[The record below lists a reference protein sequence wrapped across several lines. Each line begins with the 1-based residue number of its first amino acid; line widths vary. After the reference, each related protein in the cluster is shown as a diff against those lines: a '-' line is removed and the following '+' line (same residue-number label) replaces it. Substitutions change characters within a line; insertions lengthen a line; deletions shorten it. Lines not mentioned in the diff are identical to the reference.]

1 MEYLSGV
8 WAAIAPAVGDHLW
21 QSTLFAAVAAM
32 TTLAVRKNQA
42 RVRYRLWV
50 AASVKFL
57 IPFSL
62 LISLGSH
69 LAIPRHSTS
78 VQSDFYSVAQEIGQP
93 FSGTAGPSVVPVAR
107 AASADLRPLF
117 QEALMAV
124 WLCGFVAVI
133 SLWWWRWRRFARA
146 MRGAVTVTRGREV
159 DALRRLEQVAGV
171 RRPIALVCS
180 QASLEPGILGI
191 IRPALI
197 WPAGIS
203 AHLTDAHLE
212 AIISHEVWHVRRRD
226 NLAAAM
232 HMVVEAIFWFH
243 PLVWWLGARL
253 VEERERACDEEVL
266 RLGNPPQVYAESILK
281 TCEFCVGSLPVSVSG
296 VTGADLKSRIV
307 RIMTERVARE
317 LDFGKK
323 LLFVAAALLT
333 VAAPIVF
340 GLQNTSPSPAAPEA
354 KSTAADTHGYDVA
367 SIKPNKSG
375 GNMVRMMNRPDG
387 LSEMGGTLQMLIENA
402 YEIQYFQIVGG
413 PKWVSSDRY
422 DIEAKMDSAQMER
435 LKTLSPDES
444 RLESKRMLQ
453 ALLANRFQLVV
464 HRETK
469 ELPGY
474 ALVIAKGGSK
484 LHEAK
489 PGDTYPNG
497 IKGPDG
503 QPGTGLMI
511 MGGNGGPVTGQGISI
526 ANLVRLLSQ
535 QLGRTILDETG
546 LTGNYDF
553 TLQWTPDEHAGPM
566 PGAPQGGGARSE
578 DAPPPDSSGPSI
590 FTAIQEQLGL
600 KLESRKV
607 PVEMLVI
614 DHVEAPS
621 EN

>member
-8 WAAIAPAVGDHLW
+8 WAAIAPAVGNHLW
-21 QSTLFAAVAAM
+21 QSTLFAVVAAM
-32 TTLAVRKNQA
+32 MTLALRRNQA
-42 RVRYRLWV
+42 RFRYRLWL
-50 AASVKFL
+50 AASLKFL

-62 LISLGSH
+62 LISLGAH
-69 LAIPRHSTS
+69 LAIPRHSTG
-78 VQSDFYSVAQEIGQP
+78 VQSNFYTVTKEIGQP
-93 FSGTAGPSVVPVAR
+93 FTGITAPGVVQVAR
-107 AASADLRPLF
+107 TARADLRPLF
-117 QEALMAV
+117 QEALAVV
-124 WLCGFVAVI
+124 WLCGFVAVL
-133 SLWWWRWRRFARA
+133 SLWWWRWRRFSTA
-146 MRGAVTVTRGREV
+146 MRGAVTITQGREV
-159 DALRRLEQVAGV
+159 DVLRHLEQIAAV
-171 RRPIALVCS
+171 RRPIRLVIS

-191 IRPALI
+191 VRPALI
-197 WPAGIS
+197 WPVGIS
-203 AHLTDAHLE
+203 ARLTDAQLE
-212 AIISHEVWHVRRRD
+212 AIVAHEVWHVRRRD
-226 NLAAAM
+226 NLAAAI
-232 HMVVEAIFWFH
+232 HMMVEAIFWFH

-340 GLQNTSPSPAAPEA
+340 GLQNTMPSTAAPEV

-375 GNMVRMMNRPDG
+375 SNIVRMMIRPDG
-387 LSEMGGTLQMLIENA
+387 LSAMGGTLRMLIENA
-402 YEIQYFQIVGG
+402 YEIQYFQILGG
-413 PKWVSSDRY
+413 PKWINSDRY

-453 ALLANRFQLVV
+453 ALLADRFQLVV

-497 IKGPDG
+497 IKGPEG
-503 QPGTGLMI
+503 QPGTGLML

-526 ANLVRLLSQ
+526 EHLARLLSQ
-535 QLGRTILDETG
+535 QLGRTVVDDTG
-546 LTGNYDF
+546 LMGNYDF
-553 TLQWTPDEHAGPM
+553 TLQWTPDDRAGQM
-566 PGAPQGGGARSE
+566 PDASQGGGARSD
-578 DAPPPDSSGPSI
+578 DAPPPDSSRPSI
-590 FTAIQEQLGL
+590 FTAVQEQLGL
-600 KLESRKV
+600 KLESRKI

>member
-1 MEYLSGV
+1 M
-8 WAAIAPAVGDHLW
+8 
-21 QSTLFAAVAAM
+21 M
-32 TTLAVRKNQA
+32 TLALRKNQA
-42 RVRYRLWV
+42 RVRYRLWL
-50 AASVKFL
+50 AASLKFL

-62 LISLGSH
+62 LITLGGH
-69 LAIPRHSTS
+69 LARPRNSAN
-78 VQSDFYSVAQEIGQP
+78 VQSDLYSVAQVIGQP
-93 FSGTAGPSVVPVAR
+93 FTGITTPSVVPVAR
-107 AASADLRPLF
+107 AASADLRPLL
-117 QEALMAV
+117 QQALIAV
-124 WLCGFVAVI
+124 WLCGFVAVL
-133 SLWWWRWRRFARA
+133 SLWWWRWRRFSTA
-146 MRGAVTVTRGREV
+146 MRGAVTITQGREV
-159 DALRRLEQVAGV
+159 DSLRRLEQVAGV
-171 RRPIALVCS
+171 RRPIRLVCS

-203 AHLTDAHLE
+203 AQLTDAHLE
-212 AIISHEVWHVRRRD
+212 AIIAHELWHVRRRD

-323 LLFVAAALLT
+323 LLFVVVGLLT

-340 GLQNTSPSPAAPEA
+340 GLQNTTPSPAAPEA
-354 KSTAADTHGYDVA
+354 NSTAANGPAYEVA

-387 LSEMGGTLQMLIENA
+387 LSAEGATLQLLIESA
-402 YEIQYFQIVGG
+402 YGIQDFQIVGG
-413 PKWVSSDRY
+413 PKWISSDRY
-422 DIEAKMDSAQMER
+422 DIEAKMDSSEVEKFQ
-435 LKTLSPDES
+435 TLGQDQ
-444 RLESKRMLQ
+444 RVLESNQMLQ

-464 HRETK
+464 HGEKK

-503 QPGTGLMI
+503 KPGTGLMI
-511 MGGNGGPVTGQGISI
+511 IGGLGGPVTGQAINIEG
-526 ANLVRLLSQ
+526 LVRLLSQ

-546 LTGNYDF
+546 LKGNYDF
-553 TLQWTPDEHAGPM
+553 TLQWTPDERAGPM
-566 PGAPQGGGARSE
+566 PGAPQGGGSRSD
-578 DAPPPDSSGPSI
+578 DAPPPDSSGASI
-590 FTAIQEQLGL
+590 FAAIQEQLGL

-614 DHVEAPS
+614 DHVAAPS

>member
-1 MEYLSGV
+1 MEYLSRA
-8 WAAIAPAVGDHLW
+8 WAAIAPAVGNHLW
-21 QSTLFAAVAAM
+21 QSTLFAAVAATM
-32 TTLAVRKNQA
+32 TLALRKNRA
-42 RVRYRLWV
+42 RVRYRLWL

-62 LISLGSH
+62 LISLGGH
-69 LAIPRHSTS
+69 LARPHPSAS
-78 VQSDFYSVAQEIGQP
+78 VQSNFYSVAQVIGQP
-93 FSGTAGPSVVPVAR
+93 FTGTAGPSVVPVAR
-107 AASADLRPLF
+107 AVTADLRPLL
-117 QEALMAV
+117 QQTLLAV
-124 WLCGFVAVI
+124 WLCGFVAVL
-133 SLWWWRWRRFARA
+133 SLWWSRWWRFSRA
-146 MRGAVTVTRGREV
+146 MRCAVTITHGREV
-159 DALRRLEQVAGV
+159 DALRRLEQIAGV
-171 RRPIALVCS
+171 RRPIALVFS
-180 QASLEPGILGI
+180 QASPEPGILGI
-191 IRPALI
+191 ARPALI

-203 AHLTDAHLE
+203 ARLTDAHLE
-212 AIISHEVWHVRRRD
+212 AIVAHEVWHVRRRD
-226 NLAAAM
+226 NLAAAI
-232 HMVVEAIFWFH
+232 HMGVEGVFWFH

-266 RLGNPPQVYAESILK
+266 RLGNPPRIYAESILK

-323 LLFVAAALLT
+323 LLFVAAGLLT

-340 GLQNTSPSPAAPEA
+340 GLQNATPGPPAPE
-354 KSTAADTHGYDVA
+354 TNNAAANTYSYDVA

-375 GNMVRMMNRPDG
+375 GDMVRMMVRPDG
-387 LSEMGGTLQMLIENA
+387 LTAMGATLQMLIQNA
-402 YEIQYFQIVGG
+402 YEIQDFQIEGG

-422 DIEAKMDSAQMER
+422 DIEAKMDSSEIEKFQ
-435 LKTLSPDES
+435 TLGPDQ
-444 RLESKRMLQ
+444 RVLESNRMLQ
-453 ALLANRFQLVV
+453 ALLANRFRLVV

-474 ALVIAKGGSK
+474 ALVIAKNGPK
-484 LHEAK
+484 LHDAK

-503 QPGTGLMI
+503 QPGEGLMI
-511 MGGNGGPVTGQGISI
+511 MGGLGGPLTGQGITIS
-526 ANLVRLLSQ
+526 NLVRVLSQ
-535 QLGRTILDETG
+535 QLGRTIVDETG
-546 LTGNYDF
+546 LAGKYDF
-553 TLQWTPDEHAGPM
+553 TVQWTPDERAGPM
-566 PGAPQGGGARSE
+566 SAATQGGGSSA
-578 DAPPPDSSGPSI
+578 DSSEPSI

-607 PVEMLVI
+607 PVEILVI

>member
-1 MEYLSGV
+1 M
-8 WAAIAPAVGDHLW
+8 
-21 QSTLFAAVAAM
+21 
-32 TTLAVRKNQA
+32 
-42 RVRYRLWV
+42 
-50 AASVKFL
+50 
-57 IPFSL
+57 
-62 LISLGSH
+62 
-69 LAIPRHSTS
+69 
-78 VQSDFYSVAQEIGQP
+78 
-93 FSGTAGPSVVPVAR
+93 AGWNLR
-107 AASADLRPLF
+107 AAY
-117 QEALMAV
+117 
-124 WLCGFVAVI
+124 
-133 SLWWWRWRRFARA
+133 
-146 MRGAVTVTRGREV
+146 
-159 DALRRLEQVAGV
+159 
-171 RRPIALVCS
+171 
-180 QASLEPGILGI
+180 
-191 IRPALI
+191 
-197 WPAGIS
+197 
-203 AHLTDAHLE
+203 DAHLE
-212 AIISHEVWHVRRRD
+212 AIVAHEVWHVRRRD

-323 LLFVAAALLT
+323 LLFVAAGLLT

-340 GLQNTSPSPAAPEA
+340 GLQNTTPSPAAPEA

-375 GNMVRMMNRPDG
+375 SNMVRMMIRPDG
-387 LSEMGGTLQMLIENA
+387 LSAMGATLRMLIQNA
-402 YEIQYFQIVGG
+402 YEIQDFQIVGA

-422 DIEAKMDSAQMER
+422 DIEAKMDSSQMER

-484 LHEAK
+484 LHDAK

-503 QPGTGLMI
+503 QPGTGLML

-526 ANLVRLLSQ
+526 EHLVHGYCRSNWAAPLWMRQGLRATTTS
-535 QLGRTILDETG
+535 LCNGRRMIVQVRCLPRPKAVAQG
-546 LTGNYDF
+546 LTMHRRPI
-553 TLQWTPDEHAGPM
+553 LP
-566 PGAPQGGGARSE
+566 R
-578 DAPPPDSSGPSI
+578 PSI

>member
-8 WAAIAPAVGDHLW
+8 WAAIAPAVGNHLW

-32 TTLAVRKNQA
+32 MTLAVRKNHA

-50 AASVKFL
+50 AASIKFL

-62 LISLGSH
+62 LITLGGH
-69 LAIPRHSTS
+69 LARPHNSAN
-78 VQSDFYSVAQEIGQP
+78 VQSNLYSVAQEIGQP
-93 FSGTAGPSVVPVAR
+93 FAGITAPSVVPVAR
-107 AASADLRPLF
+107 AASADLRPLL
-117 QEALMAV
+117 QQALLAV

-133 SLWWWRWRRFARA
+133 SLWWWRWRRFSRA
-146 MRGAVTVTRGREV
+146 MQGAVTVTQGREV
-159 DALRRLEQVAGV
+159 DALRRLEQIAGV
-171 RRPIALVCS
+171 RRPIALVLS

-191 IRPALI
+191 VRPALI
-197 WPAGIS
+197 WPVGIS
-203 AHLTDAHLE
+203 AQLTDAHLE
-212 AIISHEVWHVRRRD
+212 AIIAHEVWHVRRRD

-340 GLQNTSPSPAAPEA
+340 GLQNTTPSPAAPEA

-375 GNMVRMMNRPDG
+375 DNMVRMMIRPDG
-387 LSEMGGTLQMLIENA
+387 LSATGTTLQMLIQNA
-402 YEIQYFQIVGG
+402 YEIQDFQIVGA

-422 DIEAKMDSAQMER
+422 DIQAKMDSAQMEK
-435 LKTLSPDES
+435 LKALSPDES

-464 HRETK
+464 HREKK

-511 MGGNGGPVTGQGISI
+511 MGGNGGPVTGQGISVE
-526 ANLVRLLSQ
+526 NLTRLLSQ

-546 LTGNYDF
+546 LKGNYDF
-553 TLQWTPDEHAGPM
+553 TLQWTPDERAGPM
-566 PGAPQGGGARSE
+566 PGAPQGGGPRSD
-578 DAPPPDSSGPSI
+578 DAPPPDSSGASI

>member
-8 WAAIAPAVGDHLW
+8 WVAIAPAVGNHLW

-32 TTLAVRKNQA
+32 MALALRKNQA
-42 RVRYRLWV
+42 RIRYRLWL
-50 AASVKFL
+50 AASLKFL

-62 LISLGSH
+62 LISLGGH
-69 LAIPRHSTS
+69 LARPRHSTNLR
-78 VQSDFYSVAQEIGQP
+78 SDFYSVAQEIGQP
-93 FSGTAGPSVVPVAR
+93 FTGTAGPNVVPVAR
-107 AASADLRPLF
+107 AASVDLRPLL
-117 QEALMAV
+117 QEALVAV
-124 WLCGFVAVI
+124 WLGGFVAVL
-133 SLWWWRWRRFARA
+133 SLWWWRWRRFSRA
-146 MRGAVTVTRGREV
+146 MRGAVTITQGREA
-159 DALRRLEQVAGV
+159 DALRRLEQIAGV
-171 RRPIALVCS
+171 RRPIALLFS
-180 QASLEPGILGI
+180 RASLEPGILGI
-191 IRPALI
+191 VRPALI
-197 WPAGIS
+197 WPDGIS
-203 AHLTDAHLE
+203 AQLTDAHLE
-212 AIISHEVWHVRRRD
+212 AIVAHEVWHVRRRD

-266 RLGNPPQVYAESILK
+266 RLGNRPQVYAESILK

-323 LLFVAAALLT
+323 LLFVGAALVTL
-333 VAAPIVF
+333 AAPIVF
-340 GLQNTSPSPAAPEA
+340 GLQNATPSPAAPEA
-354 KSTAADTHGYDVA
+354 KSTAANGPAYEVA

-375 GNMVRMMNRPDG
+375 GNMVRMMIRPDG
-387 LSEMGGTLQMLIENA
+387 LSAMGGTLQMLIENA
-402 YEIQYFQIVGG
+402 YEIQYFQIVGA

-422 DIEAKMDSAQMER
+422 DIEAKMDGAEMER
-435 LKTLSPDES
+435 LKTLSQDES

-453 ALLANRFQLVV
+453 ALLVNRFQLVV

-503 QPGTGLMI
+503 KPGTGLMI
-511 MGGNGGPVTGQGISI
+511 MGGNGGPVTGQGISVES
-526 ANLVRLLSQ
+526 LTRLLSQ
-535 QLGRTILDETG
+535 QLGRTIVDETG
-546 LTGNYDF
+546 LKGNYDF
-553 TLQWTPDEHAGPM
+553 TLQWTPDERAGPM
-566 PGAPQGGGARSE
+566 PGAPQGGGSRSD
-578 DAPPPDSSGPSI
+578 DAPPLDSSGASI

-600 KLESRKV
+600 KLEARKV

>member
-1 MEYLSGV
+1 M
-8 WAAIAPAVGDHLW
+8 
-21 QSTLFAAVAAM
+21 
-32 TTLAVRKNQA
+32 TLALRKNQA
-42 RVRYRLWV
+42 RFRYRLWL
-50 AASVKFL
+50 AASLKFL
-57 IPFSL
+57 IPLSL
-62 LISLGSH
+62 LISLGGH
-69 LAIPRHSTS
+69 LAIPRHSKS
-78 VQSDFYSVAQEIGQP
+78 VQSNFYAVTQAIGQP
-93 FSGTAGPSVVPVAR
+93 FTGTAGQSVVPVAR

-117 QEALMAV
+117 QEALV
-124 WLCGFVAVI
+124 VLWLCGFVAVL
-133 SLWWWRWRRFARA
+133 SLWSWRWRRFSRA
-146 MRGAVTVTRGREV
+146 MRGAVTITQGREV
-159 DALRRLEQVAGV
+159 DALRRLEQIAGV
-171 RRPIALVCS
+171 RRPVALMFA

-191 IRPALI
+191 VRPTLI

-203 AHLTDAHLE
+203 ARLTDAHLE
-212 AIISHEVWHVRRRD
+212 AIIAHEVWHVRRRD

-243 PLVWWLGARL
+243 PLIWWLGTQL

-307 RIMTERVARE
+307 RIMSERVARE
-317 LDFGKK
+317 LDFGRK

-340 GLQNTSPSPAAPEA
+340 GLQNTTPSTAAPEA

-375 GNMVRMMNRPDG
+375 GNMVRMMIRPDG
-387 LSEMGGTLQMLIENA
+387 LSAMGGTLQMLIENA
-402 YEIQYFQIVGG
+402 YEIQDFQIVGA
-413 PKWVSSDRY
+413 PKWVSSNRY
-422 DIEAKMDSAQMER
+422 DIEAKMDSSQMER

-484 LHEAK
+484 LHQAK

-503 QPGTGLMI
+503 KPGTGLMI

-526 ANLVRLLSQ
+526 EHLARLLSQ
-535 QLGRTILDETG
+535 QLGRTVVDETG

-553 TLQWTPDEHAGPM
+553 TLQWTPDDRAGPM
-566 PGAPQGGGARSE
+566 PDASQGGGARSE
-578 DAPPPDSSGPSI
+578 DAPPPDSSRPSI
-590 FTAIQEQLGL
+590 FTAVQEQLGL
-600 KLESRKV
+600 KLESRKI

>member
-1 MEYLSGV
+1 M
-8 WAAIAPAVGDHLW
+8 
-21 QSTLFAAVAAM
+21 F
-32 TTLAVRKNQA
+32 
-42 RVRYRLWV
+42 
-50 AASVKFL
+50 
-57 IPFSL
+57 
-62 LISLGSH
+62 
-69 LAIPRHSTS
+69 
-78 VQSDFYSVAQEIGQP
+78 
-93 FSGTAGPSVVPVAR
+93 
-107 AASADLRPLF
+107 
-117 QEALMAV
+117 
-124 WLCGFVAVI
+124 
-133 SLWWWRWRRFARA
+133 
-146 MRGAVTVTRGREV
+146 
-159 DALRRLEQVAGV
+159 
-171 RRPIALVCS
+171 S

-191 IRPALI
+191 VRPALI

-203 AHLTDAHLE
+203 AQLTDAHLE
-212 AIISHEVWHVRRRD
+212 AIIAHEVWHVRRRD

-243 PLVWWLGARL
+243 PLVWWLGTRL

-340 GLQNTSPSPAAPEA
+340 GLQNTTPSPAAPEA

-375 GNMVRMMNRPDG
+375 GNMVRMMIRPDG
-387 LSEMGGTLQMLIENA
+387 LSAMGGTLQMLIQNA
-402 YEIQYFQIVGG
+402 YEIQDFQIVGA

-422 DIEAKMDSAQMER
+422 DIEAKMDSSQIER

-474 ALVIAKGGSK
+474 ALVIAKNGSK
-484 LHEAK
+484 LHDAK

-526 ANLVRLLSQ
+526 ENLARLLSQ
-535 QLGRTILDETG
+535 QLGRTVLDETG

-553 TLQWTPDEHAGPM
+553 TLQWTPDDRAGPM
-566 PGAPQGGGARSE
+566 SAATQGGGSRSD

-600 KLESRKV
+600 KLESRKI

-614 DHVEAPS
+614 DHVEPPS

>member
-8 WAAIAPAVGDHLW
+8 WAAMAPAVGNHLW
-21 QSTLFAAVAAM
+21 QSTLFAVVAAIM
-32 TTLAVRKNQA
+32 MLALRKNQA
-42 RVRYRLWV
+42 RVHYRLWL
-50 AASVKFL
+50 AASLKFL

-62 LISLGSH
+62 LISLGDH
-69 LAIPRHSTS
+69 LATPRHSAS
-78 VQSDFYSVAQEIGQP
+78 VHSDFYSVAQEISQP
-93 FSGTAGPSVVPVAR
+93 FTGTTAPSVALVGRTAIV
-107 AASADLRPLF
+107 DLRPLF
-117 QEALMAV
+117 HLALMAI
-124 WLCGFVAVI
+124 WLGGFIAVLG
-133 SLWWWRWRRFARA
+133 LWWWRWRRFSRA
-146 MRGAVTVTRGREV
+146 MRGAVTITRGPEV
-159 DALRRLEQVAGV
+159 DALRRLEQIAEV
-171 RRPIALVCS
+171 RKPISLLFS
-180 QASLEPGILGI
+180 RASLEPGILGI

-203 AHLTDAHLE
+203 ARLTNAHLE
-212 AIISHEVWHVRRRD
+212 AILAHEVCHVRRRD

-253 VEERERACDEEVL
+253 LEERERACDEEVL
-266 RLGNPPQVYAESILK
+266 RLGNPPWVYAESILK
-281 TCEFCVGSLPVSVSG
+281 TCEYCVGSLPVSVSG

-307 RIMTERVARE
+307 RIMTERVTRE
-317 LDFGKK
+317 LDFSKK
-323 LLFVAAALLT
+323 LLFVAAGLLT

-340 GLQNTSPSPAAPEA
+340 GLQNATPGPAGPQAND
-354 KSTAADTHGYDVA
+354 TAANTHGYDVA

-375 GNMVRMMNRPDG
+375 GNMVRMMITPDG
-387 LSEMGGTLQMLIENA
+387 LTAMGATLQMLIQNA
-402 YEIQYFQIVGG
+402 YEIQDFQIVGA

-422 DIEAKMDSAQMER
+422 DIQAKMDSSQMEK

-444 RLESKRMLQ
+444 RMESKRMLQ
-453 ALLANRFQLVV
+453 ALLASRFQLVV
-464 HRETK
+464 HRDSK

-484 LHEAK
+484 LHQAK
-489 PGDTYPNG
+489 PGDIYPNG

-503 QPGTGLMI
+503 KPGTGLMI

-526 ANLVRLLSQ
+526 ENLVRLLSQ
-535 QLGRTILDETG
+535 QLGRTIVDETR

-553 TLQWTPDEHAGPM
+553 TLQWAPDERAGPTTLG
-566 PGAPQGGGARSE
+566 GAPRSD

-607 PVEMLVI
+607 QVEMLVI

>member
-1 MEYLSGV
+1 ML
-8 WAAIAPAVGDHLW
+8 
-21 QSTLFAAVAAM
+21 
-32 TTLAVRKNQA
+32 
-42 RVRYRLWV
+42 
-50 AASVKFL
+50 
-57 IPFSL
+57 
-62 LISLGSH
+62 
-69 LAIPRHSTS
+69 
-78 VQSDFYSVAQEIGQP
+78 
-93 FSGTAGPSVVPVAR
+93 
-107 AASADLRPLF
+107 
-117 QEALMAV
+117 
-124 WLCGFVAVI
+124 
-133 SLWWWRWRRFARA
+133 
-146 MRGAVTVTRGREV
+146 
-159 DALRRLEQVAGV
+159 LRRLEQIAGV
-171 RRPIALVCS
+171 RRPITVVFS

-191 IRPALI
+191 VRPALI

-203 AHLTDAHLE
+203 AQLTDAHLE
-212 AIISHEVWHVRRRD
+212 GIIAHEVWHVRRRD

-243 PLVWWLGARL
+243 PLVWWLGTWL

-281 TCEFCVGSLPVSVSG
+281 TCEFCVGSLPVAVSG

-307 RIMTERVARE
+307 RIMTERVTRE
-317 LDFGKK
+317 LDFWKK
-323 LLFVAAALLT
+323 ALFVGAGLLT

-340 GLQNTSPSPAAPEA
+340 GLQNATRDPAPPVANN
-354 KSTAADTHGYDVA
+354 TAASTLAYDVA

-375 GNMVRMMNRPDG
+375 GNMVRMMVRPDG
-387 LSEMGGTLQMLIENA
+387 LSAMGATLQMLIQNA
-402 YEIQYFQIVGG
+402 YEIQDFQVVGA

-422 DIEAKMDSAQMER
+422 DIEAKMDSSEVER
-435 LKTLSPDES
+435 FQTLGPDQ
-444 RLESKRMLQ
+444 RVLESKRMLQ
-453 ALLANRFQLVV
+453 ALLANRFKLAV
-464 HRETK
+464 HREPK

-474 ALVIAKGGSK
+474 ALVIAKNGPK
-484 LHEAK
+484 LHDAK

-503 QPGTGLMI
+503 QPGQGLMI
-511 MGGNGGPVTGQGISI
+511 MGGLGGPLTGQGINI
-526 ANLVRLLSQ
+526 ENLVRVLSQ

-546 LTGNYDF
+546 LTGKYDF
-553 TLQWTPDEHAGPM
+553 TLKWTPDDRAGPIS
-566 PGAPQGGGARSE
+566 AANQGGGSRSD